1 MDGVSRKDAVRFLGV
16 SEGALRKRL
25 HDAKRLLQRRIVEA
39 AEKSLEEHLL
49 PRGFASRCVCGCK
62 RAVDAN
68 RKEMRSMDADK
79 KNCDCGCRLPSK
91 TKGKGKGKH
100 EEKPKGSKPA
110 KTGR

>member
-1 MDGVSRKDAVRFLGV
+1 M
-16 SEGALRKRL
+16 RKRL

-49 PRGFASRCVCGCK
+49 PRDFASRCVCGCK

-68 RKEMRSMDADK
+68 RKEMTPMATDK
-79 KNCDCGCRLPSK
+79 KDCVCGCWLSAK
-91 TKGKGKGKH
+91 TKGKGKDRGK
-100 EEKPKGSKPA
+100 EKSKRSKAP